1 MAEYDF
7 IAGPRKGKVWK
18 EKYYLRNKKN
28 FIQEAKK
35 YIPINSQWLTKE
47 QFKNY
52 ILSLLDKGIPQ
63 IYVLEELPEELF
75 PYALIFVQNEGKT
88 SIYVDKEGIRTEINI
103 GDGNY
108 DAVNVVENLPQD
120 LQNNVIYYSENQIDE
135 QKLLEKG
142 LNLDEQKSYI
152 YVYEDEELK
161 QVIPNVDY
169 IAEEQMVFK
178 NKTINGED
186 NTIQNLIPE
195 DSIKPGYIINKIE
208 ASKQYYGYISIDEP
222 KEIVFLDTDGDYI
235 TSYVYK
241 ATLENNIITEITSI
255 SDEKVYYDGDIFTY
269 EGKDYERY
277 STVDQVFPILDK
289 SVAYSQA
296 IKTYV
301 DTKTQPITDI
311 TTKSLKNVYN
321 TTLTTDKIVSTD
333 NNGCLAAS
341 DISKTDAKD
350 VIDGVKNKSLKNIYN
365 TTLTGYRVVSTDANG
380 CLQAS
385 SLNINDAITIV
396 SNIANKCLKNIYNKT
411 LTPSKIVSINSTG
424 YLEASYLVVSEVYD
438 VVYNVSYK
446 CLKNIYNTT
455 LTANQ
460 NVVTDS
466 SGYLATEAKP
476 HLYAHHY
483 YYDHGGMG
491 ELNFVI
497 YHSSSSQI
505 SNNALGDFLYNLGCN
520 SYWKSYP
527 ANGQSYYTGGI
538 VQGVYAQLNS
548 GGLAKYTIYV
558 ASYTIGANYQEDI
571 ANYLTE
577 HWVKIVKI
585 F

>member
-1 MAEYDF
+1 MGKTYGICDF
-7 IAGPRKGKVWK
+7 RRGKVGKLVFRKVADKNIISEKPNYYPVNSAWLKK
-18 EKYYLRNKKN
+18 EE
-28 FIQEAKK
+28 FKK
-35 YIPINSQWLTKE
+35 YV
-47 QFKNY
+47 
-52 ILSLLDKGIPQ
+52 LSLLDEGIPQ
-63 IYVLEELPEELF
+63 IYVLKELPEELY
-75 PYALIFVQNEGKT
+75 PYALIFVQNEEQNT
-88 SIYVDKEGIRTEINI
+88 IYVDKEGIRTEIKI
-103 GDGNY
+103 GDNNY
-108 DAVNVVENLPQD
+108 DAVNVVENVPQN
-120 LQNNVIYYSENQIDE
+120 LNNNVIYYSENQIDE
-135 QKLLEKG
+135 QVVLKNGLKLDK
-142 LNLDEQKSYI
+142 QKSYT
-152 YVYEDEELK
+152 YVYEDEKIK
-161 QVIPNVDY
+161 QVVPNVDY

-178 NKTINGED
+178 NKTIKGED

-195 DSIKPGYIINKIE
+195 DSIKPGYVINKIE
-208 ASKQYYGYISIDEP
+208 ESKHYYGYISIEEP
-222 KEIVFLDTDGDYI
+222 KEIVFLDIDGDYI

-241 ATLENNIITEITSI
+241 ATLENNIITEIISK
-255 SDEKVYYDGDIFTY
+255 SDEKIYYDGDLFTY
-269 EGKDYERY
+269 EGRDYERY
-277 STVDQVFPILDK
+277 NTVDQVFPILDK
-289 SVAYSQA
+289 SITYSQA

-301 DTKTQPITDI
+301 DDKTQPITDI

-385 SLNINDAITIV
+385 SLNINDASTIV
-396 SNIANKCLKNIYNKT
+396 SNIANKCLRNIYKTT
-411 LTPSKIVSINSTG
+411 LTPSRIVSTNTGG

-438 VVYNVSYK
+438 VVYNVSNK

-460 NVVTDS
+460 NVVTNS
-466 SGYLATEAKP
+466 SGYLTTAAQP

-505 SNNALGDFLYNLGCN
+505 NNNALGDFLYNLGCN

>member
-1 MAEYDF
+1 MGKTYGICDF
-7 IAGPRKGKVWK
+7 RRGKVGELVFRKVSDKNIISEKPNYYPVNSAWLKK
-18 EKYYLRNKKN
+18 EE
-28 FIQEAKK
+28 FKK
-35 YIPINSQWLTKE
+35 YV
-47 QFKNY
+47 
-52 ILSLLDKGIPQ
+52 LSLLDEGIPQ
-63 IYVLEELPEELF
+63 IYVLKELPEELY
-75 PYALIFVQNEGKT
+75 PYALIFVQNEEQNT
-88 SIYVDKEGIRTEINI
+88 IYVDKEGIRTEIKI
-103 GDGNY
+103 GDNNY
-108 DAVNVVENLPQD
+108 DAVNVVENVPQN
-120 LQNNVIYYSENQIDE
+120 LNNNVIYYSENQIDE
-135 QKLLEKG
+135 QVVLKNGLKLDK
-142 LNLDEQKSYI
+142 QKSYT
-152 YVYEDEELK
+152 YVYEDEKIK
-161 QVIPNVDY
+161 QVVPNVDY

-178 NKTINGED
+178 NKTIKGED

-195 DSIKPGYIINKIE
+195 NSIKPGYIINKIE
-208 ASKQYYGYISIDEP
+208 ESKHYYGYISIEEP
-222 KEIVFLDTDGDYI
+222 KEIVFLDIDGDYI

-241 ATLENNIITEITSI
+241 ATLENNIITEIISK
-255 SDEKVYYDGDIFTY
+255 SDEKIYYDGDLFTY
-269 EGKDYERY
+269 EGRDYERY
-277 STVDQVFPILDK
+277 NTVDQVFPILDK
-289 SVAYSQA
+289 SITYSQA

-301 DTKTQPITDI
+301 DDKIQPINDL
-311 TTKSLKNVYN
+311 TTKSLKNIYN
-321 TTLTTDKIVSTD
+321 TTLTTDKIVYTD

-341 DISKTDAKD
+341 DISKTDTKG
-350 VIDGVKNKSLKNIYN
+350 VIDGVKGKSLKNIYN
-365 TTLTGYRVVSTDANG
+365 TTLTGYRVISTDANG

-385 SLNINDAITIV
+385 SLNINDATTIV
-396 SNIANKCLKNIYNKT
+396 SNIANKCLKNIYKTT
-411 LTPSKIVSINSTG
+411 LTPSRIVSTNTNG

-438 VVYNVSYK
+438 VVYNVSNK

-460 NVVTDS
+460 NVVTNS
-466 SGYLATEAKP
+466 SGYLATENKP

-497 YHSSSSQI
+497 YHTSSSQI

-527 ANGQSYYTGGI
+527 ANGQAQYTGGI
-538 VQGVYAQLNS
+538 VQGVYAVLNS

-571 ANYLTE
+571 GNYLTE